1 MSNNGESGP
10 TVPSPGQAGVNDC
23 DSLLLS
29 EAVSWNSRSQ
39 WERVQNGEHSPA
51 LPLPILTLT
60 KSSSASEHHIPQPR
74 NEGNNTPC
82 LVPVVMKR
90 GEAGLAGRNVRV
102 VSRQTWSTSK
112 RQGGEGD
119 HDSHRS

>member
-1 MSNNGESGP
+1 MGEGAERGALSSSA
-10 TVPSPGQAGVNDC
+10 PSH
-23 DSLLLS
+23 L
-29 EAVSWNSRSQ
+29 
-39 WERVQNGEHSPA
+39 
-51 LPLPILTLT
+51 LTLT